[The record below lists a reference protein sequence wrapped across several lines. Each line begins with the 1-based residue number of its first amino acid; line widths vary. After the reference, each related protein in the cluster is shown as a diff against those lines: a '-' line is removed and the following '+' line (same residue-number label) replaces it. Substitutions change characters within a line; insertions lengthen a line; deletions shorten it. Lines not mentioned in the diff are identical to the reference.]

1 MQVRLSVMESDF
13 EASRGVANAGM
24 ANAGIIHELMQAL
37 PVLERRLSEAR
48 RRREV
53 LQSQVAPVLAS
64 CSGDL
69 PGLVELRRFADQT
82 RDACSMICSKSDALE
97 VMHVEAVDGATCCMH
112 QMESHVQQMVVEKQH
127 GDAARELAKDQLAEL
142 QAKLRV
148 QQQSSGNPKEV
159 QVLRGEV
166 KHLGEMLQNVANEN
180 VVLKQK
186 LANTSPIAEQR
197 RGPSAESRVGLG
209 SSGSRRSDSS
219 SIRERVLE
227 GVRAKLPNTTV

>member
-1 MQVRLSVMESDF
+1 VYLCTRTHLAEQGLHDIRIQMHLNYKLSAMHALALNTKRYGSQELMHAVLRWRNNRAEALGLEIGIHYRQLLEIKDWSRHEEAAALSRIHTVESERELLQVRLSVMESDF

-37 PVLERRLSEAR
+37 PVFERRLSEAR

-127 GDAARELAKDQLAEL
+127 GDAARELAKD
-142 QAKLRV
+142 
-148 QQQSSGNPKEV
+148 
-159 QVLRGEV
+159 
-166 KHLGEMLQNVANEN
+166 
-180 VVLKQK
+180 
-186 LANTSPIAEQR
+186 
-197 RGPSAESRVGLG
+197 
-209 SSGSRRSDSS
+209 
-219 SIRERVLE
+219 
-227 GVRAKLPNTTV
+227 

>member
-13 EASRGVANAGM
+13 EASRGAAKAGM

-37 PVLERRLSEAR
+37 PMLERRLSEAR
-48 RRREV
+48 RQREV
-53 LQSQVAPVLAS
+53 LQSQVGPVLAS
-64 CSGDL
+64 CSSDL
-69 PGLVELRRFADQT
+69 PGLVELRRFADQA
-82 RDACSMICSKSDALE
+82 RDACSMVCSKSDALE
-97 VMHVEAVDGATCCMH
+97 VMHVEAVDGATSCMH
-112 QMESHVQQMVVEKQH
+112 QMESHVQQMVAEKRH
-127 GDAARELAKDQLAEL
+127 NDACKLEVAQEVREL

-148 QQQSSGNPKEV
+148 QQQSSGNLKEV

-166 KHLGEMLQNVANEN
+166 KHLGDMLQNVANEN
-180 VVLKQK
+180 VLLKQK

-197 RGPSAESRVGLG
+197 PGPLAESRVGLG

-227 GVRAKLPNTTV
+227 GVRAKLPNPKV